1 MIFKMINTIEQFG
14 RNAGKVWETLNEKG
28 SLSESEL
35 TETTSLRLYEF
46 HIAVGWL
53 ARENKIRK
61 DGDYYHLDETNL
73 NIKIGESAGKIWK
86 VLNLEGG
93 NDILKISKLT
103 KIEERDIYLAI
114 GWLAR
119 EHKIQLNMGEQQHK
133 IKSILSTSH

>member
-1 MIFKMINTIEQFG
+1 MRDVKVEFG
-14 RNAGKVWETLNEKG
+14 INAGKVWRALDSRG
-28 SLSESEL
+28 SLTRNQL
-35 TETTSLRLYEF
+35 IKQTNLKKDEF
-46 HIAVGWL
+46 QGAVGWL
-53 ARENKIRK
+53 AKENKIRK
-61 DGDYYHLDETNL
+61 DGEFFTLDETNL

-86 VLNLEGG
+86 VLNLEGE

>member
-1 MIFKMINTIEQFG
+1 MFCLIQK
-14 RNAGKVWETLNEKG
+14 RKG
-28 SLSESEL
+28 NFPGESEL

-86 VLNLEGG
+86 VLNLEGE